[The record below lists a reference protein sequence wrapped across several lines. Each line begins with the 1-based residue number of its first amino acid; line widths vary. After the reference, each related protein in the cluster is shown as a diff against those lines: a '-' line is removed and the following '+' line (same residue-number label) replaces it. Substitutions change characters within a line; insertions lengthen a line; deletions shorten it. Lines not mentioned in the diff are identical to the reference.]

1 MHIEPGIVAGP
12 KMALAHGTAAAA
24 AAYTARLAI
33 DDLRTHGLASFALR
47 TVIAA
52 IGVFISFEV
61 MPHFAVGISEVHFI
75 LGTTLFLILG
85 AAPAAIGLA
94 LGLLVQGLFFA
105 PSDLPMYFVNVSTL
119 LWPLFA
125 IDALAKRIIPAATP
139 YVDLQYLDVL
149 KLSLTYQGGI
159 VAWVAFWAVCGQGFG
174 SENLAAIAS
183 FGAAYLLVV
192 LVEPVVDLGA
202 LAIAKALRPARH
214 SPLVARRLYHA

>member
-105 PSDLPMYFVNVSTL
+105 PTDLPMYFVNVSTL

-125 IDALAKRIIPAATP
+125 IDALARRIIPAATA

-159 VAWVAFWAVCGQGFG
+159 VAWVAFWAVYGQGFG

>member
-33 DDLRTHGLASFALR
+33 DDLRMHSLASFALR

-105 PSDLPMYFVNVSTL
+105 PTDLPMYFVNVSTL

-125 IDALAKRIIPAATP
+125 IDALAKRIIPAATA

-159 VAWVAFWAVCGQGFG
+159 VAWVAFWAVYGQGFG
-174 SENLAAIAS
+174 SENMTSIAS

>member
-1 MHIEPGIVAGP
+1 M
-12 KMALAHGTAAAA
+12 T
-24 AAYTARLAI
+24 
-33 DDLRTHGLASFALR
+33 
-47 TVIAA
+47 
-52 IGVFISFEV
+52 
-61 MPHFAVGISEVHFI
+61 
-75 LGTTLFLILG
+75 
-85 AAPAAIGLA
+85 
-94 LGLLVQGLFFA
+94 
-105 PSDLPMYFVNVSTL
+105 STCL
-119 LWPLFA
+119 SVECAFA

-139 YVDLQYLDVL
+139 FVDLQYLDVL

-159 VAWVAFWAVCGQGFG
+159 VAWVAFWAVYGQGFG